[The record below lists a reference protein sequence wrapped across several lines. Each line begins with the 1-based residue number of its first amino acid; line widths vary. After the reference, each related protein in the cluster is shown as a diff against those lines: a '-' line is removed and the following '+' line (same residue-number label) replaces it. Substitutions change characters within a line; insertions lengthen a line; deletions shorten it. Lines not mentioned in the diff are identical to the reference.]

1 MLNVFGSRHWGPLQH
16 GYFDGQPMSL
26 MRSPMAQQLTLPI
39 WLPRLG
45 YLSQQAKIHHLRD
58 HSSDV

>member
-1 MLNVFGSRHWGPLQH
+1 
-16 GYFDGQPMSL
+16 MSL